1 LARAAYDAEPQW
13 SEMPSKRGLD
23 PLGMQAGGIVVY
35 QDLLPGI
42 SNVTLRMRYYGL
54 YAWLSD
60 TYARKAGKT
69 DSDTWRRWVR
79 RTEAL
84 YALVAAD
91 SKTET
96 GGVAGVDWAGKR
108 LAIADSDVIEFATA
122 TETKGPNLYL
132 QQGMGVFGGAYGS
145 QLRDLGVLGAARDHD
160 LPVPSETTGLPL
172 ALAFRA
178 AIGEE
183 AETLAIS
190 AIETASIARQDL
202 IRLRGMLP
210 SAIVPGSTESLLYG
224 DILFATPDSKGDR
237 RRDTLLLIL
246 AVARLMGKGPD
257 PADVRW
263 TLFGA
268 PAGTL
273 GEPLEPARLAW
284 EIYHTH
290 DLMQLAFAG
299 LLRHCLDVL
308 GAAPVGLE
316 ASVLVETA
324 ADQAVKALSELEG
337 ITIAPTTC
345 WAEMVA
351 SSLTLNPRALE
362 KALSGLRAP
371 SPAPPQTIAG
381 ALRLIANV
389 QARVEERPDLIEE
402 LPRRFRMGPFGRA
415 LTTEL
420 SFLQTRG
427 DMTLMDLTRELIAQ
441 RVINRHAQVAA
452 QKFVRQRDYT
462 FLFEQAEGRLRR
474 RGVYDPVL
482 TTPRLG
488 SAITF
493 LRDLGLLGDAGPTA
507 AGLERLDAA
516 A

>member
-1 LARAAYDAEPQW
+1 
-13 SEMPSKRGLD
+13 MPSKRGLD

-54 YAWLSD
+54 YAWLAE
-60 TYARKAGKT
+60 TYARKSGNT
-69 DSDTWRRWVR
+69 DSEIWRRWVR

-108 LAIADSDVIEFATA
+108 LAIAGSDVIEFATA

-145 QLRDLGVLGAARDHD
+145 QLRDLGVLGVAKDHD

-172 ALAFRA
+172 AGAFRA

-183 AETLAIS
+183 AESLAIS
-190 AIETASIARQDL
+190 AIETANIARQDL

-210 SAIVPGSTESLLYG
+210 SAIVPGSTEALLYG
-224 DILFATPDSKGDR
+224 DILFATPDSKGER

-246 AVARLMGKGPD
+246 AVARLMSKGPD

-268 PAGTL
+268 PAGTF
-273 GEPLEPARLAW
+273 GGPLEPARLAW

-324 ADQAVKALSELEG
+324 ADQTVKALSALEG
-337 ITIAPTTC
+337 MTIAPNTS
-345 WAEMVA
+345 WAEIVT

-371 SPAPPQTIAG
+371 SPAQPQIIAG
-381 ALRLIANV
+381 ALQLIANV
-389 QARVEERPDLIEE
+389 QARVEGRPDLIEE
-402 LPRRFRMGPFGRA
+402 LPRLFRMSPFGRA

-427 DMTLMDLTRELIAQ
+427 AMNLVDLTRELIAQ

-493 LRDLGLLGDAGPTA
+493 LRDLGMLGDAGPTA
-507 AGLERLDAA
+507 AGLERLEAA